1 MKRAACWYRGVY
13 QATLGR
19 LGLRQRLLVMLLSL
33 VVVAIG
39 ISFYSEYTIHRE
51 MLEAEIADDV
61 QTVSSLLLSSLEFR
75 DGQPFLPFDPRRSPL
90 NERVFGEERVRFRI
104 VQVSVS
110 DAPRVLVQGGGNFP
124 EPSVLSLW
132 ARARADSVWHVT
144 TLWLDQTRTLQP
156 EPLLQEGIST
166 PANAIRVDIA
176 LEVSERYAGLAAYL
190 QRELLVLPLTFVITA
205 LLAWWLVR
213 QILEPL
219 AKLTEATRQLQRQRF
234 PEPLPVASEHDE
246 IGMLTAN
253 FNVMVAEVR
262 GMLERERSFTRY
274 ASHEL
279 RTPLSTLK
287 AQLEA
292 LELGLM
298 PPEQVMPTMQHALAD
313 TETILGAL
321 LQLSRLEQPRLE
333 PLPLSGVMGQLE
345 QQVAT
350 DRIRFHIPAD
360 IWLLSHHDLLS
371 QVLSNLISNALK
383 YSDGHIDV
391 CVQQADPQVDV
402 NTVTISVRDYGAG
415 VPEEVLAKLTT
426 PFFRV
431 QGSRAKGWGLGL
443 ALSEHIVRSLDGE
456 ITFGNVYANNVY
468 AKDAEAERYAVSDAA
483 YGVVEGFVAQITLPL
498 YDETTPL
505 GQTPQTEKI
514 LPKTSRETSQGT
526 QLT

>member
-1 MKRAACWYRGVY
+1 MAQLNRWWHRVY
-13 QATLGR
+13 QLTLGR
-19 LGLRQRLLVMLLSL
+19 LSLRRRLLVLLLTL
-33 VVVAIG
+33 VIVSVG

-61 QTVSSLLLSSLEFR
+61 NTVSTLLLSSLQFR
-75 DGQPFLPFDPRRSPL
+75 DGQPFLPYDPRRSPL

-104 VQVSVS
+104 VHVSLA

-124 EPSVLSLW
+124 EPSAPSLW
-132 ARARADSVWHVT
+132 QRARADTLWHVT
-144 TLWLDQTRTLQP
+144 SLWLDQERTLQP
-156 EPLLQEGIST
+156 EATQQNDVIQQDEATQQDAATST
-166 PANAIRVDIA
+166 PANAVRVDIA

-190 QRELLVLPLTFVITA
+190 RRELVVMPLTFLITA
-205 LLAWWLVR
+205 LLAWWLV
-213 QILEPL
+213 QQTLEPL

-253 FNVMVAEVR
+253 FNAMVAEVR

-333 PLPLSGVMGQLE
+333 PLPLSDVMGQLE
-345 QQVAT
+345 QQREANRVHFCPLP
-350 DRIRFHIPAD
+350 DV
-360 IWLLSHHDLLS
+360 WLLSHSDLLN

-383 YSDGHIDV
+383 YSDTRVDV
-391 CVQQADPQVDV
+391 CANHPDTNVDM
-402 NTVTISVRDYGAG
+402 VTISVRDYGAG
-415 VPEEVLAKLTT
+415 VPEDMLAKLTT

-443 ALSEHIVRSLDGE
+443 ALSEHIVRSLGGDL
-456 ITFGNVYANNVY
+456 IFSNVYGNSNVHSNMYSNVY
-468 AKDAEAERYAVSDAA
+468 AKCATDTA
-483 YGVVEGFVAQITLPL
+483 GGFIAQVTLPL
-498 YDETTPL
+498 YDESNNTL
-505 GQTPQTEKI
+505 NNEAFM
-514 LPKTSRETSQGT
+514 
-526 QLT
+526 